1 MTSAPDPQA
10 AVHQLPRVTRITLR
24 IWLKVYGGVPAS
36 ARALFD
42 LAVWLAVAQ
51 VLLASGLV
59 KPTDWSR
66 ARPLATFEY
75 PVAFMDA
82 PTAAVTGL
90 AIEVAPGSFRQTAR
104 MPAGSKATCCMMP
117 GQR

>member
-10 AVHQLPRVTRITLR
+10 AAHQLPRVIRITLR
-24 IWLKVYGGVPAS
+24 IWPKVYGGVPAS
-36 ARALFD
+36 ARPLFD

-59 KPTDWSR
+59 KLTDWSR
-66 ARPLATFEY
+66 ARALATFEY
-75 PVAFMDA
+75 PVTFMDA

-90 AIEVAPGSFRQTAR
+90 AIEVAPASFRQTAR
-104 MPAGSKATCCMMP
+104 MPTGSKATCCVMP